1 MRYAISEVEGC
12 LRAELVGRETVEE
25 TREFVSALAARA
37 LASGCTRVLIRV
49 RDSRSIFQVEKY
61 GLSDWFRQLAANPRF
76 RVALLAD
83 TSELRAAHEY
93 IQMLAH
99 QQKANIRAFRDEAAA
114 LDWLIPGKSIE
125 QTEPARSPGFRT

>member
-1 MRYAISEVEGC
+1 MRFAISEVDGC
-12 LRAELVGRETVEE
+12 LRAELVGRETIAE

-37 LASGCTRVLIRV
+37 LASRCTGVLIRV

-61 GLSDWFRQLAANPRF
+61 GISDWFRQLAAHPHF

-93 IQMLAH
+93 IQMLA
-99 QQKANIRAFRDEAAA
+99 QQQRANIRAFRDEAAA
-114 LDWLIPGKSIE
+114 LDWLVPGKPVE
-125 QTEPARSPGFRT
+125 QAEPAGSPGLGA